1 MDNDLEDTLSTPNSW
16 LPLKAIKKIMGIKD
30 APKLPPTVPSH
41 RFSPCIQGD
50 IPNKSTNRSSSFM
63 RLHNKYKNSS
73 NSKEKHVKTNSQ
85 EDMRLKE
92 REDYI
97 KTLEKK
103 LKSSESEASLLRHRV
118 KHSEKEISELN
129 KLVTAARTEG
139 MIKIQNLQEQHER
152 KLLKTKKDIDYLLKE
167 MNNKSNLIILDD
179 FIRIHLRE
187 MENCRQNYEEIL
199 KNFLK
204 QLSKREG
211 RGNASN
217 KEFISSM
224 SKNIEEKL
232 DCELN
237 DLRERYESQIERLK
251 ELVTSESLEAYYEDE
266 ISTGLNSERATCELK
281 GSILENTLKMHPKS
295 SKSSFFHN

>member
-1 MDNDLEDTLSTPNSW
+1 MVKHW
-16 LPLKAIKKIMGIKD
+16 
-30 APKLPPTVPSH
+30 
-41 RFSPCIQGD
+41 
-50 IPNKSTNRSSSFM
+50 
-63 RLHNKYKNSS
+63 LHNKYKNTS
-73 NSKEKHVKTNSQ
+73 NSKEKHAKTNSQ
-85 EDMRLKE
+85 QDLQLKE

-97 KTLEKK
+97 KTLETK
-103 LKSSESEASLLRHRV
+103 LKSSESETSLLRRRV
-118 KHSEKEISELN
+118 KQSEKEISELN
-129 KLVTAARTEG
+129 KLVATLRTES

-152 KLLKTKKDIDYLLKE
+152 KLHKTKKDIDYLLKE
-167 MNNKSNLIILDD
+167 MNNRSNLIILDD

-295 SKSSFFHN
+295 TKSSFFHN